1 MLCLLRRRRA
11 VRDGRNDLAQLL
23 FPHVAC
29 GKNARQAGPRRLVR
43 AVIAVRRPA
52 ELLAA
57 EGFGLPLRRPEET
70 AAEAA
75 RCIQSGTEPLRRA
88 ALDAFAAHFSSS
100 QAEAACTEVL
110 AALLRPAEEA

>member
-1 MLCLLRRRRA
+1 MKSVDYLRHGLPLLSSIGG
-11 VRDGRNDLAQLL
+11 DT
-23 FPHVAC
+23 
-29 GKNARQAGPRRLVR
+29 
-43 AVIAVRRPA
+43 A

-100 QAEAACTEVL
+100 QAESACTEVL